1 MKAYPQYKDS
11 GVPWLGHVPKHWIFL
26 KLRVIL
32 TSRTQR
38 NRSDLPL
45 LSVVREKGVIKRN
58 VKNKEENHNTIP
70 EDLSNY
76 KIVESGQFVMNKM
89 KAWQG
94 SYSVSSY
101 HGIVS
106 PAYFVFDIN
115 HVYGCFF
122 NYAIRSK
129 AYIPFFTQA
138 SDGVR
143 IGQWDLNKTRM
154 KEIPFVVPPQDE
166 QIPISRY
173 LDWQTSKINKFI
185 KAKKKLITLLKEQ
198 KQNIINEAVTKGIN
212 HGVKMKDSGVA
223 WLGEIPEHW
232 RIFKFKS
239 FSKFYSG
246 GTPNKSIDKFWTG
259 NIPWVSPKDMKSKY
273 IFDALDHI
281 SPEAVESS
289 ATCYIDENQLL
300 MVVRSGILRR
310 TIPVCITKNK
320 VTFNQ
325 DIKAIVVNKKII
337 SVEYLYELING
348 CEKNLLDQWLKVGAT
363 VESIEY
369 EYMANCYLPV
379 PPMKEQLLITDFLE
393 KETALIDRTI
403 ARIER
408 EIELIQEYRDRLIS
422 DVVTGKVDVR
432 SVKIPDFDSVEMEQ
446 EVEGDEEA
454 EDELITESIEE

>member
-185 KAKKKLITLLKEQ
+185 KAKKKLLELLCERRSVITDNAIRLPETQHIRLGIVARQMERSVDRRNDEVYTPIGLYNRGRGIFH
-198 KQNIINEAVTKGIN
+198 KQPTEG
-212 HGVKMKDSGVA
+212 SE
-223 WLGEIPEHW
+223 LGESTFFEV
-232 RIFKFKS
+232 KENDLV
-239 FSKFYSG
+239 FSGQFAWEG
-246 GTPNKSIDKFWTG
+246 AVAIASIDDDG
-259 NIPWVSPKDMKSKY
+259 CIASHRYP
-273 IFDALDHI
+273 IFRGKEGIVD
-281 SPEAVESS
+281 S
-289 ATCYIDENQLL
+289 AYLL
-300 MVVRSGILRR
+300 AFFRTDLGDIILNHHSRGAAGRNRPLNPR
-310 TIPVCITKNK
+310 T
-320 VTFNQ
+320 
-325 DIKAIVVNKKII
+325 
-337 SVEYLYELING
+337 L
-348 CEKNLLDQWLKVGAT
+348 
-363 VESIEY
+363 
-369 EYMANCYLPV
+369 
-379 PPMKEQLLITDFLE
+379 MKEKIPIPPLLVQKDIADIVRQEIALRQEIAKEE
-393 KETALIDRTI
+393 KLIR
-403 ARIER
+403 
-408 EIELIQEYRDRLIS
+408 EYRDRLIS